1 MYLNIYIY
9 FLLFVSAYAVTHES
23 NGTSI
28 EVLGQSG
35 KARIVRGET
44 TVTMQVDYLNEIDE
58 FDNEVGNIGQNKH
71 SVNSFATQS
80 FTFSDL
86 VDKEYQNTSVQ
97 EFTFETPIYS
107 IGKLKLVT
115 MLVGESGEVGTET
128 ETWSVSAGD
137 LKWNIELSDWT
148 FCDPCA
154 DGTAKYIDVALEIKG
169 SKSESKGN
177 QTTDLGDATLQLS
190 NRVVIDSEEIYMP
203 TGYPKITTKGSKQ
216 LFVFRFPKFMN
227 KAVYDPLLQIAES
240 NAMRTLRP
248 HPILLLVIFLFTV

>member
-1 MYLNIYIY
+1 MYL
-9 FLLFVSAYAVTHES
+9 LLLLLTSVHAVTHGS

-35 KARIVRGET
+35 KARIVRGEA
-44 TVTMQVDYLNEIDE
+44 TVTMQVDYLTEMDE

-107 IGKLKLVT
+107 IGKMKLVT
-115 MLVGESGEVGTET
+115 MLVGESSEVGTET

-190 NRVVIDSEEIYMP
+190 NRVMIDSEEVYMP
-203 TGYPKITTKGSKQ
+203 NGYPKITTKGSKQ
-216 LFVFRFPKFMN
+216 LFVFRFPKFTN
-227 KAVYDPLLQIAES
+227 KAVYDPLLQMTSAQS
-240 NAMRTLRP
+240 SAMRI
-248 HPILLLVIFLFTV
+248 HPNWIFLCILILNLL

>member
-1 MYLNIYIY
+1 MYLL
-9 FLLFVSAYAVTHES
+9 FLLFVSTYAVTHES

-97 EFTFETPIYS
+97 EHKVRTGNIY
-107 IGKLKLVT
+107 I
-115 MLVGESGEVGTET
+115 
-128 ETWSVSAGD
+128 
-137 LKWNIELSDWT
+137 I
-148 FCDPCA
+148 
-154 DGTAKYIDVALEIKG
+154 
-169 SKSESKGN
+169 
-177 QTTDLGDATLQLS
+177 Q
-190 NRVVIDSEEIYMP
+190 RVLNW
-203 TGYPKITTKGSKQ
+203 Q
-216 LFVFRFPKFMN
+216 
-227 KAVYDPLLQIAES
+227 
-240 NAMRTLRP
+240 
-248 HPILLLVIFLFTV
+248 